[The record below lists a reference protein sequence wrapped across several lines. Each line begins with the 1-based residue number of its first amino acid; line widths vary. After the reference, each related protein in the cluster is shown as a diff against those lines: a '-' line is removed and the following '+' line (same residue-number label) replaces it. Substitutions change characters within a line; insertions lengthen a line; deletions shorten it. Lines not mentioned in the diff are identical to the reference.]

1 MYSNDQSSF
10 FHRQPYRPPYSSQPP
25 RPFVQEDTL
34 RSALIH
40 IERKSF
46 HLTLKENPR
55 GRFLRITEE
64 VGGKRDTIII
74 PSTGLAEFKK
84 LLDEMVRAENGM
96 AAKSDPA
103 KPPSVVAEAPVVP
116 AASIPVVAK
125 PVKRTMSEA
134 ARAKISAAAKARWAK
149 VKSAGKK
156 LLKDA

>member
-1 MYSNDQSSF
+1 MNSYDHSSPY
-10 FHRQPYRPPYSSQPP
+10 HRQSYRPPYSSLPP

-34 RSALIH
+34 KSELIQ

-46 HLTLKENPR
+46 LLTLKENPR
-55 GRFLRITEE
+55 GRFLRISEE
-64 VGGKRDTIII
+64 VGGKRSAIIV

-84 LLDEMVRAENGM
+84 LLDEMVGAENGI
-96 AAKSDPA
+96 AAKDKPA
-103 KPPSVVAEAPVVP
+103 ESPVVVP
-116 AASIPVVAK
+116 DASVPVGAK

-149 VKSAGKK
+149 IKSTGKK